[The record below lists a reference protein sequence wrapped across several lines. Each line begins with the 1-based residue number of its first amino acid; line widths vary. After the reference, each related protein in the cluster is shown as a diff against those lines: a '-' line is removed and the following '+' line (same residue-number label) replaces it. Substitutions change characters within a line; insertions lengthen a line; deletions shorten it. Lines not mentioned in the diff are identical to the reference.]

1 MADVAWSPADEQFMR
16 LALRLAR
23 RARGFT
29 SPNPLVGAVLVRGD
43 RLLGRGWHRRAG
55 EPHAE
60 IEALRDAARRGQTG
74 RGATL
79 YVTLEP
85 CSTHGRTPPCTEALL
100 AAGLRRVVVAE
111 ADPNPRHAGRG
122 LELLRA
128 AGLPVE
134 VGLLGAEAARLNE
147 AFHHWIV
154 RRTPWVTVKAA
165 MTLDGKIATPAGE
178 SRWITGEAARALAQ
192 ELRRDADAVLAGV
205 NTVLADDPSL
215 TVRGPARGD
224 APLRV
229 LKPVRRLV
237 LDSRARTPLTARL
250 VRDEWA
256 ALTTVL
262 VTRAAPARKVEALAR
277 HVRVLVVPGRGGRP
291 DLRWVMQRL
300 GAEEV
305 THLLVEGGGEVQAA
319 FFEAGLVQRVA
330 FFYAPLVLGG
340 RAARKAVAGSGFA
353 SRARLPRLRAMEWR
367 RVGGD
372 LFLTARVEAA

>member
-1 MADVAWSPADEQFMR
+1 MR

-60 IEALRDAARRGQTG
+60 IEALRDAARRGHAV

-100 AAGLRRVVVAE
+100 AAGLRRLVVAE

-122 LELLRA
+122 LDLLRA
-128 AGLPVE
+128 AGLRVE
-134 VGLLGAEAARLNE
+134 VGLLAEEAARLNE

-178 SRWITGEAARALAQ
+178 SRWITGEAARAFAQ
-192 ELRRDADAVLAGV
+192 QLRRDADAVLVGI

-215 TVRGPARGD
+215 TVRGPARGEG
-224 APLRV
+224 PPRV

-237 LDSRARTPLTARL
+237 LDSRARTTLTARL

-262 VTRAAPARKVEALAR
+262 VTRAAPARRVEALAR
-277 HVRVLVVPGRGGRP
+277 HVRVLVVPERRGRP
-291 DLRWVMQRL
+291 DLRWVMRHL
-300 GAEEV
+300 GREEV
-305 THLLVEGGGEVQAA
+305 THLLVEGGGEVNAA

-330 FFYAPLVLGG
+330 FFHAPLVLGG

-353 SRARLPRLRAMEWR
+353 SRARLPRLREVEWR
-367 RVGGD
+367 RVGED